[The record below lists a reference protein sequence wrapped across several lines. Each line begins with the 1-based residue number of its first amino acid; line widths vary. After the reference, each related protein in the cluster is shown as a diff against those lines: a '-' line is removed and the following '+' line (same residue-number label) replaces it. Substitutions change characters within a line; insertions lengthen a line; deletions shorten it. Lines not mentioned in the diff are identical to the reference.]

1 MRMERQ
7 TEAKLCTNLKSVVE
21 SLDFI
26 VNALKDTKQGSN
38 MIKCHFEIPL
48 TLCKQQIGK
57 SKAGGS
63 EATQET
69 VIQVTHDNG
78 LHRVMDIEGDLA
90 CLADGL
96 CGNAY

>member
-48 TLCKQQIGK
+48 TLCKQ
-57 SKAGGS
+57 
-63 EATQET
+63 
-69 VIQVTHDNG
+69 
-78 LHRVMDIEGDLA
+78 
-90 CLADGL
+90 
-96 CGNAY
+96 